1 MTGAPI
7 SVVVC
12 CYTLDRWNDLV
23 AAIGSL
29 RVQSHRPCEVVVVV
43 DNNATMSSRARRV
56 LPGVR
61 VVDSAGGRGLSA
73 ARNTGVAAARGEIVA
88 FLDDDAV
95 AAPDWLEHLA
105 APYADE
111 TVVAVGGRVIARWDT
126 VRPRWMPPTF
136 DWVVGCT
143 YEGHPATAT
152 EVRNPIGAN
161 MSVRRSVVERLGGFR
176 LGIGREGGG
185 AAGCEETEL
194 CIRIRQLI
202 PAARVWYEPAAVVWH
217 RVPVTRATW
226 KYFRSR
232 CVAEGRSKARVARL
246 VGHVDALASERD
258 YVRRAVPKAVVG
270 DVLTALAGDP
280 AGLRRA
286 SAIVAGTLLTG
297 VGYLL
302 ERASG
307 GGETAAGSAC
317 VALRS
322 SGIEDHVTVVV
333 ATHDRPDALRGCL
346 DSILASVGVQFD
358 VVVVD
363 NAPSSDATAQM
374 LAAQY
379 GTEARLTM
387 VREDVP
393 GLGRAHNRGLAI
405 ARGDVVAFTDDD
417 VLADEHWLARLAAP
431 FRSDPEVGCVTGR
444 IIPLELE
451 TPAQRWLESYAGY
464 GKGRELRRFDL
475 GANRPVDPLFPY
487 TAGTFGSGA
496 NMAFRTAVLRS
507 IGGFDELLGAGTRS
521 RGGDD
526 LAAFFAVVTAGHR
539 LVYEPAALVHHR
551 HHPEY
556 DALRR
561 GVFGYGVGLTAYLT
575 KTLFDRP
582 GTGLT
587 MLRRFPA
594 GVRYALD
601 PGSAKNK
608 RRAADFPSELRWLER
623 AGMVAGPAL
632 YARSRLGARS

>member
-1 MTGAPI
+1 MTCAPI

-12 CYTLDRWNDLV
+12 SYTLDRWHDLA
-23 AAIGSL
+23 AAIESL
-29 RVQSHRPCEVVVVV
+29 RVQSRRPSEVVVVV
-43 DNNATMSSRARRV
+43 DHNNALSSRARRTW
-56 LPGVR
+56 PGIR
-61 VVDSAGGRGLSA
+61 VVDSVGEPGLSA
-73 ARNTGVAAARGEIVA
+73 ARNTGVATAGGEIVA

-111 TVVAVGGRVIARWDT
+111 TVVAVGGRVVADWDT

-143 YEGHPATAT
+143 YVGHAVTPA

-161 MSVRRSVVERLGGFR
+161 MSLRRSVVDRVGGFR
-176 LGIGREGGG
+176 SGIGREGDG

-194 CIRIRQLI
+194 CIRIRQRM
-202 PAARVWYEPAAVVWH
+202 PGARVWYEPAAVVWH
-217 RVPVTRATW
+217 RVPATRSTW

-232 CVAEGRSKARVARL
+232 CVAEGRSKARVVRS
-246 VGHVDALASERD
+246 VGQAAALASERD
-258 YVRRAVPKAVVG
+258 YLRRALPRALAA
-270 DVLTALAGDP
+270 DVRTTLAGDA

-286 SAIVAGTLLTG
+286 GAIVAGTLLTG

-302 ERASG
+302 ERASSPVK
-307 GGETAAGSAC
+307 AAGTAR
-317 VALRS
+317 VDTRATGL
-322 SGIEDHVTVVV
+322 EDHVTVVV
-333 ATHDRPDALRGCL
+333 ATRDRPDLLRECL
-346 DSILASVGVQFD
+346 ESILTSVGVQFD

-363 NAPSSDATAQM
+363 NAPSSDSTARM
-374 LAAQY
+374 LAAEY
-379 GTEARLTM
+379 GAEPRLTV

-393 GLGRAHNRGLAI
+393 GLGRAHNRALAI

-417 VLADEHWLARLAAP
+417 VLVDQHWLARVVAA
-431 FRSDPEVGCVTGR
+431 FRGDPEVGCVTGR
-444 IIPLELE
+444 IDALALD

-464 GKGRELRRFDL
+464 GKGGERRRFDL
-475 GANRPVDPLFPY
+475 DANRPADPLFPY
-487 TAGTFGSGA
+487 TAGSFGSGA

-526 LAAFFAVVTAGHR
+526 LAAFFAVVNAGHR
-539 LVYEPAALVHHR
+539 LVYEPAAIVHHR
-551 HHPEY
+551 HAADY

-575 KTLFDRP
+575 KTVFDRP
-582 GTGLT
+582 ESGLA
-587 MLRRFPA
+587 MLRRLPA
-594 GVRYALD
+594 GIRHAFD
-601 PGSAKNK
+601 PRSPKNE
-608 RRAADFPSELRWLER
+608 RRAADFPAELRWLER

-632 YARSRLGARS
+632 YARCRWGARS